1 MQYQIYQWIG
11 PLIGLFF
18 ISRTV
23 YQYLHNRRSASS
35 TLVWTVFWVAVMALA
50 VFPDI
55 VTVLLAKRLG
65 FASNVTAIIFV
76 SIAML
81 FVFVFYISSTIERLE
96 LQVTELVRKLALE
109 QAEKEKLLKEKE
121 QKRQK
126 RKHKVK

>member
-1 MQYQIYQWIG
+1 
-11 PLIGLFF
+11 
-18 ISRTV
+18 
-23 YQYLHNRRSASS
+23 
-35 TLVWTVFWVAVMALA
+35 MALA